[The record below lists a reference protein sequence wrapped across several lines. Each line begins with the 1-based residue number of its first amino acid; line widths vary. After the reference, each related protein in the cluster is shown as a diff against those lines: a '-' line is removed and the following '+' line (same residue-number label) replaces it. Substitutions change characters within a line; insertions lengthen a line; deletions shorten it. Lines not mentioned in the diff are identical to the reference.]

1 MRDANRLDDFYDRL
15 KVVHKEKF
23 SDLRFSQFTMSL
35 LANIEKVSGRDP
47 FYMEEDEIIK
57 YIEGDKI
64 NDI

>member
-23 SDLRFSQFTMSL
+23 SDLRFSQFAMSL

-47 FYMEEDEIIK
+47 FYMEENEIIK
-57 YIEGDKI
+57 YIEGMK
-64 NDI
+64 

>member
-23 SDLRFSQFTMSL
+23 YDLRFAQFVTFL
-35 LANIEKVSGRDP
+35 LADIEKASGRDP

-57 YIEGDKI
+57 YIGG
-64 NDI
+64 

>member
-23 SDLRFSQFTMSL
+23 PDLRFSQFTMSL
-35 LANIEKVSGRDP
+35 LAKIEKVSGRDP

-57 YIEGDKI
+57 YIEGMK
-64 NDI
+64 

>member
-15 KVVHKEKF
+15 KIVHKEKF
-23 SDLRFSQFTMSL
+23 NDLRFSQFVMSL

-57 YIEGDKI
+57 YIEGVK
-64 NDI
+64 

>member
-15 KVVHKEKF
+15 KVVHKDKF

-47 FYMEEDEIIK
+47 FYMEDDKMIK
-57 YIEGDKI
+57 LIEEWYK
-64 NDI
+64 